1 LPAPLVQVRNLSV
14 RYVPESGAAVHALDS
29 IDLDILSGEIAGIMG
44 ESGSGKSTLTAALIR
59 LLPTNAEFSGSLLVE
74 GENLLAAQEAEL
86 RGMRGVK
93 IALIPQDP
101 AVSLNP
107 VIRVG
112 EQISEVLRA
121 HLRLNRKQR
130 NQRVQE
136 LLAEVGFDDAHRI
149 ADSYP
154 HQLSG
159 GQLQRIVIAQ
169 AIACRP
175 SLIIAD
181 EPTSKLDSELQ
192 GQILELL
199 RDIVRRHASAL
210 PLITHDPAIL
220 VGFADR
226 IVIM

>member
-29 IDLDILSGEIAGIMG
+29 IDLDILSGEI
-44 ESGSGKSTLTAALIR
+44 ALIR

-121 HLRLNRKQR
+121 YLRLNRKQR